1 MITFKTFLLENY
13 LPQIVDEV
21 DDALRL
27 IAVPKYRG
35 DTEVGKK
42 FKQFIL
48 DMAKTLKC
56 EQVEVS
62 VFSKWKTNVASI
74 SFHFMP
80 EMSKWTLEQVKK
92 AFYARAKKYL
102 EHNVKIQN
110 IFVHAVNR
118 NIGSEAITLDA
129 IIDEMNDDETQEFQ
143 NVSITVKLFR
153 EDEYDEDDE

>member
-13 LPQIVDEV
+13 LPQIADEV

-27 IAVPKYRG
+27 IAVSKYKG
-35 DTEVGKK
+35 DTVVGKK
-42 FKQFIL
+42 FKQFVL

-56 EQVEVS
+56 EQVAVS
-62 VFSKWKTNVASI
+62 VFSKWKTNDASI

-80 EMSKWTLEQVKK
+80 EMSKWTLEQIKR
-92 AFYARAKKYL
+92 AFFARAEKYL

-110 IFVHAVNR
+110 IIVHAVNH

-129 IIDEMNDDETQEFQ
+129 LIDEMNDDETQDFQ
-143 NVSITVKLFR
+143 NMSITVKLFR
-153 EDEYDEDDE
+153 EDEYDEDDK

>member
-1 MITFKTFLLENY
+1 MITFKTFLLETD
-13 LPQIVDEV
+13 LSQIVDEV

-56 EQVEVS
+56 EQVAVS
-62 VFSKWKTNVASI
+62 VFSKWKTNDASI
-74 SFHFMP
+74 TFHFMP

-92 AFYARAKKYL
+92 PFMPEPKNTLNIMLKY
-102 EHNVKIQN
+102 KT
-110 IFVHAVNR
+110 
-118 NIGSEAITLDA
+118 S
-129 IIDEMNDDETQEFQ
+129 
-143 NVSITVKLFR
+143 LFML
-153 EDEYDEDDE
+153 